1 MMERQWGVAIFLAL
15 GFAIFALASNPAQ
28 SEDQYT
34 PELAVANPGPVHNG
48 AEVILTGSGFEP
60 NQTLTHFGAVVRMD
74 LDPKIHALPFAYKG
88 FDLPEVTAH
97 TNAQGQFTLPLNPT
111 FLSGVHGLI
120 QFAVYDQG
128 RVISTA
134 FIPANDPGPLAPA
147 AVDATAGTLIFDT
160 YSKGGSGEPNVIN
173 GDDVPLSSNSAAN
186 WDGTIY
192 GVNLERYT
200 TSDGTGTPD
209 VYTSLTNDVSL
220 TSPTNG
226 NLVSGSSAIVAGLAA
241 PTYRSIRMA
250 VGVWDPPTYSTLV
263 WSTTSGVNQ
272 GIGWLNASDETQPQA
287 ASATATALTTI
298 VVFFDESVTTPGNNA
313 QAIDN
318 WTVTFNGTKAV
329 SALSPLG
336 SSGTTSITLTVAE
349 LGDRGATPTVQFTT
363 GNGEFE
369 DVWGNDCASTTSPHI
384 TASDGIAPATPSI
397 TAPTTTTLMEGASMT
412 WSGTAGAGTDGSLAG
427 LEVQGSNDASAWDSL
442 GVDTGSPYSGTYA
455 FGTKYSYYRCQAYD
469 NSNNTANSSATPNL
483 HDANHLHLTTIP
495 AATQA
500 NVESDPWTVTVHDNY
515 GNPEIVT
522 VTVSLSTT
530 SSWGYFRAV
539 SSGPSVTYINII
551 VNSSGNF
558 YYVDSQIGSPWIFA
572 VNVALADDSTQYEIT
587 ANTSVASIKIR
598 AASGG
603 GGSEIGALEI
613 AGAPNGDSYNVTQYM
628 YVAGYNSLGEFVT
641 DVSADWSVTGTLTE
655 TGGSGFENFDP
666 TISNRYTAITNSN
679 QSGRIVAAY
688 SGYTDSTGTVT
699 VDATRPATVAGFNI
713 TGDEDQN
720 YVNSTW
726 SPTSSYDD
734 GSNASS
740 GNVADFDIRF
750 ASTIINSE
758 SAWNNATSVG
768 TSGKP
773 SSFNGASS
781 WRIYMAGFP
790 PGYYFYA
797 IKTQDPQGYW
807 SLIGYGCYTTS
818 PDYSL
823 PVSLSA
829 FYATGGYAKIILA
842 WSSESEIDAL
852 GYRVLRSE
860 DEAFADPVVVAGY
873 ETNPELLC
881 QGSGATGYDYSY
893 VDGFEILAQKPYYY
907 RLESVD
913 VNGRAEI
920 QPMQAMASALPLPTD
935 YSIGPNF
942 PSPFN
947 PATQFD
953 VRLPQSGPVTVAV
966 FDLQGREV
974 ARLLDNALLEAGIH
988 RLTWDGKSAAGW
1000 PMTSGLYFCRLHAPG
1015 AVRTLKMM
1023 LVK

>member
-1 MMERQWGVAIFLAL
+1 MERQCGVGVFLVL
-15 GFAIFALASNPAQ
+15 GLAIFAMASNPAQ
-28 SEDQYT
+28 SEDQCT
-34 PELAVANPGPVHNG
+34 PALTVANSGPVYNG
-48 AEVILTGSGFEP
+48 AEVMLSGSGFEP
-60 NQTLTHFGAVVRMD
+60 DRIVTHFGAVVRME
-74 LDPKIHALPFAYKG
+74 LHPKIQGLPFAYKG
-88 FDLPEVTAH
+88 FDLSEVTAH
-97 TNAQGQFTLPLNPT
+97 TDAQGQFTLFLNPT
-111 FLSGVHGLI
+111 FLSGIHGLV
-120 QFAVYDQG
+120 QFAIYDQG
-128 RVISTA
+128 RVIASD
-134 FIPANDPGPLAPA
+134 FIRVDDPGPPAPFA
-147 AVDATAGTLIFDT
+147 LDAIAGTLIFNT
-160 YSKGGSGEPNVIN
+160 YSKGGSGEPHVAN

-186 WDGTIY
+186 WSGTIY

-200 TSDGTGTPD
+200 TSNGTGTPD
-209 VYTSLTNDVSL
+209 VYTNLTNDVSL
-220 TSPTNG
+220 TSPTG
-226 NLVSGSSAIVAGLAA
+226 GDLVSGSSAIVAGLEA

-263 WSTTSGVNQ
+263 WSTTSGSSQ
-272 GIGWLNASDETQPQA
+272 GIGWMNTTDETQPHV

-298 VVFFDESVTTPGNNA
+298 VVYFDEPVTTPANNA

-318 WTVTFNGTKAV
+318 WTVTFNGSKVV

-336 SSGTTSITLTVAE
+336 STGTAACTLTVAN
-349 LGDRGATPTVQFTT
+349 LGDRGATPTVQFST

-369 DVWGNDCASTTSPHI
+369 DVWGNDCASTSSPHI
-384 TASDGIAPATPSI
+384 TASDGIAPATPTI

-412 WSGTAGAGTDGSLAG
+412 WSANAGAGTDGSLAG
-427 LEVQGSNDASAWDSL
+427 IKLQGSNDGSAWDSL
-442 GVDTGSPYSGTYA
+442 GVDTGSPYGGTYT
-455 FGTKYSYYRCQAYD
+455 FGTKYVYYRCQAYD
-469 NSNNTANSSATPNL
+469 NSNNAANSSATPSL

-515 GNPEIVT
+515 GNSETVT

-539 SSGPSVTYINII
+539 SSGPSVTYINI
-551 VNSSGNF
+551 VAASSGNF
-558 YYVDSQIGSPWIFA
+558 YYIDSQVGNPWIFT

-587 ANTSVASIKIR
+587 ANISVTSIKIR

-603 GGSEIGALEI
+603 GGSEIGDLEI

-679 QSGRIVAAY
+679 QSGTIVADYGGY
-688 SGYTDSTGTVT
+688 SDATGTVT

-740 GNVADFDIRF
+740 GNVADFDVRF

-790 PGYYFYA
+790 AGYYFYA

-807 SLIGYGCYTTS
+807 SLINWGCYTTS

-823 PVSLSA
+823 PVALSS
-829 FYATGGYAKIILA
+829 FYATGGYGKISLS

-860 DEAFADPVVVAGY
+860 DEGFADPVIVAGY

-881 QGSGATGYDYSY
+881 QGNGATGYDYSY
-893 VDGFEILAQKPYYY
+893 VDCSEIVAEKPYYY

-920 QPMQAMASALPLPTD
+920 HPLQATASALPLPTD
-935 YSIGPNF
+935 YSLGPNF
-942 PSPFN
+942 PNPFN
-947 PATQFD
+947 PATQLD
-953 VRLPQSGPVTVAV
+953 IRLPQSGSVTVAIY
-966 FDLQGREV
+966 DLQGREV
-974 ARLLDNALLEAGIH
+974 ARLLDYALLDAGIH
-988 RLTWDGKSAAGW
+988 RLTWDGRSAAGW
-1000 PMTSGLYFCRLHAPG
+1000 PMPSGLYFCRLQASG